1 MKNKVFLLS
10 IFLASIFTACASHDQ
25 LVKEPPF
32 KINKAFAKGDQTKIM
47 VHLDVTEMPEDVEL
61 LALYYNKR
69 KCAIVEKEGKYIAEF
84 IIKPSD
90 IILSNDMSAESQNT
104 IPQLPEESPVGINAT
119 QALLVYNESGK
130 EWYYIIDEI
139 TRE

>member
-10 IFLASIFTACASHDQ
+10 IILASIFTACASHDQ

-32 KINKAFAKGDQTKIM
+32 KINKAFAKGDQNKTTVYIDISE
-47 VHLDVTEMPEDVEL
+47 LLEDVEL

-69 KCAIVEKEGKYIAEF
+69 QSAIVEQEGKYIAEF

-104 IPQLPEESPVGINAT
+104 IPQLPEKSPVEINAT

-130 EWYYIIDEI
+130 EWFYIIDEI
-139 TRE
+139 SGE